1 MTYNRFIIERKLKEF
16 LEEDCNFKD
25 VTSSIISNDAE
36 ISAKILV
43 KSQGYISGL
52 EELKILFNLLN
63 ISSEFLKRDGQYV
76 ESGDIIVNLKGKVKD
91 ILLGE
96 RIGLNLITH
105 MSAITSITRKYINII
120 KDSGKSVKIACTRK
134 TMPGLRIFDKKAVE
148 VAGGDTHRFNLDDM
162 ILLKDTHLKYYNGDV
177 AKLLKDTRK
186 IASFTKKIEIEIE
199 KVEDVLIAAKNGA
212 DIIMLDNFTPDEVE
226 DAISL
231 LKNNNL
237 RKKLIIEV
245 SGGINEENL
254 LDYVI
259 AEPDIISLGLIT
271 QKYTQFIDF
280 SLRFN

>member
-199 KVEDVLIAAKNGA
+199 KVEDVLIAAKN
-212 DIIMLDNFTPDEVE
+212 ILER
-226 DAISL
+226 S
-231 LKNNNL
+231 
-237 RKKLIIEV
+237 
-245 SGGINEENL
+245 
-254 LDYVI
+254 
-259 AEPDIISLGLIT
+259 
-271 QKYTQFIDF
+271 
-280 SLRFN
+280 

>member
-76 ESGDIIVNLKGKVKD
+76 ESGDIVVNLKGKVKD

-237 RKKLIIEV
+237 RNKLIIEV